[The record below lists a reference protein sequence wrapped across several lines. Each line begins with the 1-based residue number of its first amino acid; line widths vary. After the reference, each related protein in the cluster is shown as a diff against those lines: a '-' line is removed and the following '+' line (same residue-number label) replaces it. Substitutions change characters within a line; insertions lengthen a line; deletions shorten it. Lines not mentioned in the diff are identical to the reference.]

1 VSTDANAV
9 PGNYAVLISKLATGT
24 LVRSPG
30 AIGADIIS
38 SDKLSALNLSAG
50 VTTGSFSINGV
61 SIAVDRDVDTL
72 DDVVARINASGAGVT
87 ASLQTVDGRA
97 RFSLNANTPGGA
109 IQLGSAGDSSNFL
122 SSMKV
127 LAAPRSGDAITGTGS
142 LGVTQTGEMLVNAR
156 LATSVS
162 GTGTLTING
171 VDVTYNADT
180 DSLATVMSRINAS
193 AAGVTASYDAV
204 HDRFILQNKQ
214 TGSVT
219 IGLAD
224 TGNLLAA
231 LGVNDPASQ
240 TLGSNAEYSVDGG
253 VTTRYS
259 ASNTVTDAMPGVRL
273 TLTATSTT
281 PVTFSVSPDTDAAV
295 SAIKKFVEQY
305 NSTASFIRDKLS
317 YDATTKK
324 AGQLLGD
331 SGARLLDQTLR
342 SMVTRAGSGISGQL
356 QTLADV
362 GISFGS
368 YGAAVGSTKLLQV
381 DETRLRNALQAN
393 PQAVQ
398 QLFGADKTTATL
410 SSAGDIAAISGS
422 PKDLASAGTFAVTSN
437 GSGSFTATFYDAN
450 GRVQTTKTETIA
462 AGQRS
467 DTLIPGLTITAATSL
482 TGASAQIDVSFE
494 QGVMASFNKYL
505 SSTLSDEGILKIG
518 TTSADN
524 EIKQVDTSIQRLQDR
539 LDDKQQRLVAQF
551 ARMETLLAQMQAQS
565 NALNSQLAGL
575 ISQQGGR

>member
-1 VSTDANAV
+1 
-9 PGNYAVLISKLATGT
+9 
-24 LVRSPG
+24 
-30 AIGADIIS
+30 
-38 SDKLSALNLSAG
+38 
-50 VTTGSFSINGV
+50 
-61 SIAVDRDVDTL
+61 
-72 DDVVARINASGAGVT
+72 
-87 ASLQTVDGRA
+87 
-97 RFSLNANTPGGA
+97 
-109 IQLGSAGDSSNFL
+109 
-122 SSMKV
+122 MKV

-156 LATSVS
+156 LATPVS
-162 GTGTLTING
+162 GTGALTING
-171 VDVTYNADT
+171 VGVAYNADT
-180 DSLATVMSRINAS
+180 DSLATIMSRINSS
-193 AAGVTASYDAV
+193 AAGVTASYDAA

-231 LGVNDPASQ
+231 LGVNDPAAQ
-240 TLGSNAEYSVDGG
+240 ALGSNAEYSLDGG

-259 ASNTVTDAMPGVRL
+259 ASNTVTDAIPGVRL
-273 TLTATSTT
+273 TLSATSPT
-281 PVTFSVSPDTDAAV
+281 PVNFTVSPDTDAAV

-305 NSTASFIRDKLS
+305 NSTTSFIRDKLS

-342 SMVTRAGSGISGQL
+342 SIVTRAGSGISGQL

-362 GISFGS
+362 GVSFGS
-368 YGAAVGSTKLLQV
+368 YGSSVGSTNLLQV
-381 DETRLRNALQAN
+381 DETKLRNALQTN

-398 QLFGADKTTATL
+398 QLFGADKTTAML
-410 SSAGDIAAISGS
+410 SSAGDVAAISGS
-422 PKDLASAGTFAVTSN
+422 PKDLASGGKFAVTSN
-437 GSGSFTATFYDAN
+437 GSGSFTATFYDAS
-450 GRVQTTKTETIA
+450 GRAQTSKTETIA
-462 AGQRS
+462 AGQKS
-467 DTLIPGLTITAATSL
+467 DTLIPGLTITAASSF